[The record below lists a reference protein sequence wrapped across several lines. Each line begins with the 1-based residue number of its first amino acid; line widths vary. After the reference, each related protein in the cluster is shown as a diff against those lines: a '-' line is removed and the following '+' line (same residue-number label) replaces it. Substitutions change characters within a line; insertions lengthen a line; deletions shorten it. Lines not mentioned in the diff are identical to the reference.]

1 MTIPAGTTSRA
12 AEKFHKQV
20 DEAFPEVTKLA
31 RKVADE
37 IGADY
42 DELRRQFD
50 VQRITA
56 PAPPSPYPASLD
68 EAVAMLQANIPSVR
82 KGEVA
87 EVKGETKD
95 GRSFTYTY
103 AYADLSDITDR
114 ILPLL
119 GALGLSWRCRPTLSR
134 LEGET
139 GYRFVLHYKLSHVSG
154 TFEEGYWPLPDRADP
169 QAVGSAITYARR
181 YALCA
186 ATGVAPGGDDEDGA
200 AAKQASRPTESL
212 AQASKAGLT
221 DTDRR
226 EIEAALTPAGPKEA
240 APWVPIGRLPEL
252 WQRIVRAGV
261 ETHPS
266 PVLHDTA
273 PGPLSWLEAFGYH
286 LAQRMEAVQT
296 PTEWKAM
303 QADLVAAGGGDA
315 IFWKWEDVRPAD
327 RFKARGKA
335 ISELQAATIHE
346 LEERIA
352 AATTSEQL
360 DRASILIG
368 EAHESYKI
376 HDPRPAQLEAFVEQR
391 RAKLDMADTSEIK
404 GEAAN
409 ASIPD
414 PTEPDYSAGY
424 YTLRLSIWSGEPLG
438 VTSGDV
444 DGAYE
449 RGAISIDEKV
459 ALHHLLSE
467 RPEPAVQGEG
477 GMGLVNW
484 LDWQIE
490 TCLDATEL
498 DAVRD
503 VAVNSR
509 PAGLIDE
516 SWARRLYAKVEGR
529 RLALQGKT
537 SDY

>member
-1 MTIPAGTTSRA
+1 MPVETSKDA
-12 AEKFHKQV
+12 
-20 DEAFPEVTKLA
+20 EAFRQQLDDAFPVVTTLTDKISA
-31 RKVADE
+31 AGR
-37 IGADY
+37 
-42 DELRRQFD
+42 
-50 VQRITA
+50 
-56 PAPPSPYPASLD
+56 YPATLD

-82 KGEVA
+82 KGELA

-95 GRSFTYTY
+95 GRPFIWTY

-119 GALGLSWRCRPTLSR
+119 GALGLSWRCRPTLAK

-154 TFEEGYWPLPDRADP
+154 ECEEGYWPLPDRADP

-200 AAKQASRPTESL
+200 AAKQASRPAESL

-226 EIEAALTPAGPKEA
+226 AIEAALTLAGPGEA
-240 APWVPIGRLPEL
+240 APWVPVGKLPEL
-252 WQRIVRAGV
+252 WQSIVRAGA
-261 ETHPS
+261 EASPS
-266 PVLHDTA
+266 PFLHPTSDQVQMDWR
-273 PGPLSWLEAFGYH
+273 SAFGYH
-286 LAQRMEAVQT
+286 LAQRIDAVRT

-315 IFWKWEDVRPAD
+315 IFWKWENIRPAD

-335 ISELQAATIHE
+335 IGELQAATVKE

-352 AATTSEQL
+352 AATTREEL

-368 EAHESYKI
+368 EAHEAYKI
-376 HDPRPAQLEAFVEQR
+376 HDPHPDQLQAFVEER
-391 RAKLDMADTSEIK
+391 WGKLDMADTSEIK

-409 ASIPD
+409 AAMPD

-490 TCLDATEL
+490 TCLDSTEL

-516 SWARRLYAKVEGR
+516 SWARRLYAHVEGR

>member
-1 MTIPAGTTSRA
+1 MPVETSKD
-12 AEKFHKQV
+12 AEAFHQKL
-20 DEAFPEVTKLA
+20 DEAFPDVTKLA

-42 DELRRQFD
+42 DELKRQFD

-56 PAPPSPYPASLD
+56 PAPSSPYPASLD

-119 GALGLSWRCRPTLSR
+119 GALGLSWRCRPTLAR

-226 EIEAALTPAGPKEA
+226 AIEAALTPAGPGQA
-240 APWVPIGRLPEL
+240 ALWVPVGKLPEL
-252 WQRIVRAGV
+252 WQRVVKAGAENGESPIRAP
-261 ETHPS
+261 EPAS
-266 PVLHDTA
+266 QLTA
-273 PGPLSWLEAFGYH
+273 LTWKEAFGLH
-286 LAQRMEAVQT
+286 FANRIDAIQT
-296 PTEWKAM
+296 PDDWKTM
-303 QADLVAAGGGDA
+303 QAEIIAAGGKA
-315 IFWKWEDVRPAD
+315 TLFWGWQGVSPAD

-335 ISELQAATIHE
+335 IGDLQAATTKE

-352 AATTSEQL
+352 AATTREEL

-368 EAHESYKI
+368 EAHEAYKI
-376 HDPRPAQLEAFVEQR
+376 HAPHPNQLQAFVEER
-391 RAKLDMADTSEIK
+391 WVKLDMADASEIQ
-404 GEAAN
+404 GEAAD
-409 ASIPD
+409 AAIPD
-414 PTEPDYSAGY
+414 PTESDYSPGY

-490 TCLDATEL
+490 TCLDSTEL

-516 SWARRLYAKVEGR
+516 SWARRLYAHVEGR